1 MLQNTYDQYRIDP
14 YDEQLFLY
22 IGNIYEN
29 NRQGELLAQEK
40 GGGNQN
46 STFYDTSFFIS
57 DRLADFYDHMSIVS
71 FLPLIA
77 DDKIYFFFNS
87 KKHFN
92 RLIKKVKAA
101 KVNKIKSDYFVYDNT
116 GVNYW
121 QFELD
126 PVDKRVVRFVNS
138 KVELFA
144 SDRKRKSP
152 IVQLLIEVRYNL
164 VGNKLEQSLHLFEWY
179 KSTSSELS
187 MTKYLTI
194 NTVGAQDVPFEKSYS
209 ALEYGKLKMQRKKEI
224 RDLVYERRK

>member
-1 MLQNTYDQYRIDP
+1 M
-14 YDEQLFLY
+14 
-22 IGNIYEN
+22 
-29 NRQGELLAQEK
+29 
-40 GGGNQN
+40 
-46 STFYDTSFFIS
+46 
-57 DRLADFYDHMSIVS
+57 
-71 FLPLIA
+71 
-77 DDKIYFFFNS
+77 
-87 KKHFN
+87 
-92 RLIKKVKAA
+92 IKKVKAA

-121 QFELD
+121 QFEID

-152 IVQLLIEVRYNL
+152 IVQRLIEVRYNL
-164 VGNKLEQSLHLFEWY
+164 VGNKLGQSLHLFEWY